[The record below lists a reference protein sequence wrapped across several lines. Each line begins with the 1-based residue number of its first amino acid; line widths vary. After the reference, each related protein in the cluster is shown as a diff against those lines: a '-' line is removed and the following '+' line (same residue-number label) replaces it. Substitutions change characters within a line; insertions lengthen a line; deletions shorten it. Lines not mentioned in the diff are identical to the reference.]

1 VIKIETFTDEEGRSM
16 NVHTLPN
23 VLVTTDWV
31 AQHPTSAAVR
41 VVEVDVDTTAYRPL
55 CWLDEKV

>member
-1 VIKIETFTDEEGRSM
+1 M

-23 VLVTTDWV
+23 VRVTTAWV

-41 VVEVDVDTTAYRPL
+41 IVDVDVDTTAYRPL
-55 CWLDEKV
+55 SWLDEKA